1 MASSSSPPNDE
12 GATTATT
19 TTGMRSRH
27 PVNLAIDISLANAT
41 NVKKALVTNRAHP
54 PTHNNNTT
62 TNGNSSSQYK
72 NNPLTPPGYRG
83 HADLR
88 SPGAARTPMNATA
101 TASTSVW
108 NFDTVDADDNNE
120 VEVGGENN
128 KGEGVRGE
136 YAVALSAGGTSNT
149 NSTSANN
156 NNSNVAVEEPL
167 SPLADFITQTDRHGN
182 ASTPRSAESIT
193 AARKLHPSGPKPI
206 LHVDAKTGSL
216 VETKSETKD
225 TLDDDDEEE
234 EEDDHSED
242 ALLKDNEGDVT
253 TTTIHTSYDD
263 PALMAAGA
271 TSAGGA
277 AADGVG
283 GEDACDTLLDSFRM
297 MCCCLLP
304 DDGGGANNINAD
316 GQNNGN
322 GNNGA
327 PNGGKARGMGDYSST
342 TTDKVGVRRGSTSK
356 QPSTNS
362 NNSSSTTTT
371 TASHPIGYSTRGHDA
386 PLLLEQDS
394 ALCNNPNNIKLLPEL
409 HVEDVG
415 KKCLVLDLDE
425 TLVHSSFRAV
435 AGADFVIPV
444 QIEDVIHYVYV
455 AKRPGVE
462 NFLLEMSKHYEI
474 VVYTASLNK
483 YADVLLDLLDPHRVI
498 RTRLF
503 RESCVFYEGNYVKDL
518 CLLNRDLSQVII
530 IDNSPAS
537 YMFHPENAIDCSSF
551 IDDVNDRELDQIGQF
566 LKGVAMEKSV
576 VDVRG
581 MVTLWR
587 HWPNVDL
594 TKNHYR
600 RI

>member
-1 MASSSSPPNDE
+1 
-12 GATTATT
+12 
-19 TTGMRSRH
+19 MRSRH
-27 PVNLAIDISLANAT
+27 PVNLAIDISLANANT
-41 NVKKALVTNRAHP
+41 NTVKKALVTNRAHP
-54 PTHNNNTT
+54 PTHDNT
-62 TNGNSSSQYK
+62 TNGSSSQYK

-88 SPGAARTPMNATA
+88 SPGAARTPMNATSSSA
-101 TASTSVW
+101 W
-108 NFDTVDADDNNE
+108 NFDSVD
-120 VEVGGENN
+120 GEDSEEGRSDTNNN
-128 KGEGVRGE
+128 KGEGAGGE
-136 YAVALSAGGTSNT
+136 YAVALSAGGTAT
-149 NSTSANN
+149 AVNSTTTTTAAAAANNNN
-156 NNSNVAVEEPL
+156 NNSNVVVEEPL

-234 EEDDHSED
+234 EDDHSED
-242 ALLKDNEGDVT
+242 ALLKEGDVT

-271 TSAGGA
+271 TTGGGGA
-277 AADGVG
+277 AAATADGMG

-304 DDGGGANNINAD
+304 DDGGASNNNAD
-316 GQNNGN
+316 GQNNVN
-322 GNNGA
+322 GSSGA
-327 PNGGKARGMGDYSST
+327 PNGGKARGLGDYSTT
-342 TTDKVGVRRGSTSK
+342 TTDKVRVRRGSMPK
-356 QPSTNS
+356 QTS
-362 NNSSSTTTT
+362 NNSSSTTT

-444 QIEDVIHYVYV
+444 QVSVTT
-455 AKRPGVE
+455 
-462 NFLLEMSKHYEI
+462 I
-474 VVYTASLNK
+474 V
-483 YADVLLDLLDPHRVI
+483 
-498 RTRLF
+498 
-503 RESCVFYEGNYVKDL
+503 
-518 CLLNRDLSQVII
+518 
-530 IDNSPAS
+530 
-537 YMFHPENAIDCSSF
+537 F
-551 IDDVNDRELDQIGQF
+551 IDDVC
-566 LKGVAMEKSV
+566 
-576 VDVRG
+576 
-581 MVTLWR
+581 LWNA
-587 HWPNVDL
+587 PSDGGCS
-594 TKNHYR
+594 T
-600 RI
+600 